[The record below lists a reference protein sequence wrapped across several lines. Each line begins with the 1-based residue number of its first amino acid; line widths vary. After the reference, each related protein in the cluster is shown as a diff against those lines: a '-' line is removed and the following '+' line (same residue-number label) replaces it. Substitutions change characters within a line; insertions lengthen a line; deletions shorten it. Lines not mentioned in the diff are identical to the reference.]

1 MYRVSTLGVITKLFY
16 IALLLGLLR
25 SFHEHKQIRKI
36 RNVPDG
42 SLFILP
48 TLPVQTD
55 KAIEKM
61 KYQHGDKQEIEVN
74 NVTPFDNVKFQQ
86 EQVQTNEAIE
96 KSRDQQGDKQEI
108 KVNNVTTFDNIKFQQ
123 EQVQTDDA
131 IEKRKDRFGD
141 FFSYQP
147 CKSPVCHHVFVVK
160 SKKITFCS
168 AAKVASTTTKDY
180 FFRISDDKIVIPP
193 DAKYGVQEANFTRL
207 GELDVDY
214 QRDIVLSDRWNH
226 VIFIRNVVERFI
238 SGFLDKV
245 IHDCKVGLTKNVA
258 ISHYVQFGFSCEKHT
273 KLEPFISFMEDLGV
287 GKMEGHFLL
296 R

>member
-168 AAKVASTTTKDY
+168 AAKVASTNTKD
-180 FFRISDDKIVIPP
+180 
-193 DAKYGVQEANFTRL
+193 
-207 GELDVDY
+207 
-214 QRDIVLSDRWNH
+214 
-226 VIFIRNVVERFI
+226 
-238 SGFLDKV
+238 
-245 IHDCKVGLTKNVA
+245 
-258 ISHYVQFGFSCEKHT
+258 
-273 KLEPFISFMEDLGV
+273 
-287 GKMEGHFLL
+287 
-296 R
+296 